1 MADVREI
8 AYVAVGDNHERHV
21 AQIVSSPEWRIAAG
35 LVTLREAL
43 QGFAS
48 GKYAGIMLEDTQ
60 DYPAALHVFGE
71 LRNPVLYLAPVLV
84 LVDKDRIDDEA
95 AFASQFGFVTMVKPL
110 TRMMMIQAFST
121 LTKRIQSPSGIA
133 AQAFAMALASGIAKE
148 KEDAIA
154 KLALLARDALFVH
167 RAACASALARLNGVA
182 GSFFAN
188 PSGTLTLEAFS
199 LAEGELLKHA
209 KSHSGNI
216 IAFLILANLYT
227 ELSMTVLARRLM
239 QSASSAAPR
248 FSLPQVFLAQLHL
261 LLGEME
267 DAIVVLTQLMRLNYM
282 PEQTSFSLA
291 KLYCSVGRLDQ
302 ADKLLAKQ
310 TGRFNAL
317 KAAWVEAK

>member
-1 MADVREI
+1 MADIREI

-21 AQIVSSPEWRIAAG
+21 AKIVMSPEWRIAAG
-35 LVTLREAL
+35 VITLSEAL
-43 QGFAS
+43 RGFVS
-48 GKYAGIMLEDTQ
+48 GRYAGIMLEDTQ

-71 LRNPVLYLAPVLV
+71 VRNPVLYLAPILV
-84 LVDKDRIDDEA
+84 LVDKDRVDDEA
-95 AFASQFGFVTMVKPL
+95 AFANQFGFVTMVKPL
-110 TRMMMIQAFST
+110 TRMMMIQTFSS
-121 LTKRIQSPSGIA
+121 LTKRIQSPSGIV
-133 AQAFAMALASGIAKE
+133 AQVCATALASGIAKE
-148 KEDAIA
+148 KDDAIA
-154 KLALLARDALFVH
+154 KLALLAMDALFVH
-167 RAACASALARLNGVA
+167 RAACASAMARLNGLG
-182 GSFFAN
+182 GSLFAN
-188 PSGTLTLEAFS
+188 PSGTLTMDAFR

-227 ELSMTVLARRLM
+227 EVSMTVLARRLM
-239 QSASSAAPR
+239 QSASSAVPR

-267 DAIVVLTQLMRLNYM
+267 DAIVVLNQLMRLNYM

-310 TGRFNAL
+310 SGRFNAL